1 MAEKKGFR
9 SCSKCKKEFPADNT
23 HFFKH
28 SQRSDGL
35 HSWCKSC
42 CKEGNKKSIEKKYST
57 FEGRIT
63 TFLRTCKESA
73 KKRNQEFSLSRKDF
87 LDMWKQ
93 QDGLC
98 VYTGLPM
105 ELAPA
110 TLFSVSVERIDNNI
124 GYTPENTV
132 LVTNAV
138 NRMKSNMEGEDFFHF
153 CKCVTLWLSNKDL
166 ELEVEFEKHA

>member
-1 MAEKKGFR
+1 MAKKPGLK
-9 SCSKCKKEFPADNT
+9 SCSKCNGEFPAT
-23 HFFKH
+23 KEHFYAH
-28 SQRSDGL
+28 SQTPDGF

-63 TFLRTCKESA
+63 TFLRTCKDSA
-73 KKRNQEFSLSRKDF
+73 KKRNQEFSLTRQNF
-87 LDMWKQ
+87 LDMWEQ
-93 QDGLC
+93 QEGLC

-110 TLFSVSVERIDNNI
+110 TLFSVSVERVDNSV
-124 GYTPENTV
+124 GYTAENTV

-153 CKCVTLWLSNKDL
+153 CKCVTLWLSNKELDL
-166 ELEVEFEKHA
+166 DVEFDKYA

>member
-1 MAEKKGFR
+1 MAKKPGFR
-9 SCSKCKKEFPADNT
+9 FCSNCHESYPAT
-23 HFFKH
+23 GEHFFRHKE
-28 SQRSDGL
+28 RKDGL

-42 CKEGNKKSIEKKYST
+42 CKEGNKRSIEKKYST

-73 KKRNQEFSLSRKDF
+73 KKRNQEFSLERQDF
-87 LDMWKQ
+87 LEMWDEQ
-93 QDGLC
+93 QGLC

-105 ELAPA
+105 ELQPN
-110 TLFSVSVERIDNNI
+110 TLFSVSVERVDNSV
-124 GYTPENTV
+124 GYTKNNTV

-153 CKCVTLWLSNKDL
+153 CKCVTLWLSNKKL
-166 ELEVEFEKHA
+166 ELDVEFDKYA